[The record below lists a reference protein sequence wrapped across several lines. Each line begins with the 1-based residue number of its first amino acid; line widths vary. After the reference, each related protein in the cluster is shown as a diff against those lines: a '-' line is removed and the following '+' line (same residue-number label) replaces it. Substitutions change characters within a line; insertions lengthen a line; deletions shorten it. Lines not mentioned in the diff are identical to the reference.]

1 MHNSIFDNLKKA
13 EQGAKLS
20 ILSYLFLTILKLGA
34 GFIFR
39 SSALVADGINNA
51 TDVISSICVLVG
63 LKISRKPADED
74 HLYGHFRAE
83 LISTLIAS
91 FIMLYAG
98 IEVVIYAVKKI
109 ITNSYEQPNI
119 LSAIV
124 NGLYLVL
131 IQIGMGVVTF
141 LPALISNDVRTNIW
155 EINQAISKSS
165 QAGDFWQK
173 LSDSF
178 PIGEML
184 SALLAFLLFAILVYS
199 IVTTLNLSSRTITDF
214 LPDKHSKLIRFVIM
228 IVLIFIFIV
237 LTNNLGSLLNQLRWG
252 ETSNGLVAFA
262 EGNLMM
268 ALIDIILGSINIWLL
283 KDFHEGK

>member
-1 MHNSIFDNLKKA
+1 MTTFKALFNQMGKK
-13 EQGAKLS
+13 KRRS
-20 ILSYLFLTILKLGA
+20 VYLLALLQ
-34 GFIFR
+34 
-39 SSALVADGINNA
+39 LVAASVFALWALFSNGGAFSNQDKPIAWFVMVFTFAPLADMAYVVLSAWQNEKEY
-51 TDVISSICVLVG
+51 SSQTWRLVPVSSSKFY
-63 LKISRKPADED
+63 LA
-74 HLYGHFRAE
+74 
-83 LISTLIAS
+83 
-91 FIMLYAG
+91 
-98 IEVVIYAVKKI
+98 
-109 ITNSYEQPNI
+109 NI

-214 LPDKHSKLIRFVIM
+214 LPDKHSKLIR
-228 IVLIFIFIV
+228 
-237 LTNNLGSLLNQLRWG
+237 
-252 ETSNGLVAFA
+252 
-262 EGNLMM
+262 
-268 ALIDIILGSINIWLL
+268 
-283 KDFHEGK
+283 

>member
-1 MHNSIFDNLKKA
+1 MTTFKALFNQMGKK
-13 EQGAKLS
+13 KRRS
-20 ILSYLFLTILKLGA
+20 VYLLALLQ
-34 GFIFR
+34 
-39 SSALVADGINNA
+39 LVAASVFALWALFSNGGAFSNQDKPIAWFVMVFTFAPLADMAYVVLSAWQNEKEY
-51 TDVISSICVLVG
+51 SSQTWRLVPVSSSKFY
-63 LKISRKPADED
+63 LA
-74 HLYGHFRAE
+74 
-83 LISTLIAS
+83 
-91 FIMLYAG
+91 
-98 IEVVIYAVKKI
+98 
-109 ITNSYEQPNI
+109 NI

-184 SALLAFLLFAILVYS
+184 SALLAFLLFVILVYS